1 MSRILIIDDN
11 ETLASGLVL
20 MLNRMGHDAVTV
32 NTGSKGL
39 ASIEN
44 KDYELIVT
52 DFRMKEMDGLELLR
66 EIKQRWP
73 AKDVVVMTA
82 FGSVDIA
89 VEAMKLGAVDFIS
102 KPFPHDTFR
111 LKISKLLEFRRA
123 RLANQR
129 LNEENKYLRNEI
141 GKRYNFGEVIG

>member
-20 MLNRMGHDAVTV
+20 MLNRMGHDAVAV

-102 KPFPHDTFR
+102 KPLLYLFVVGTLP
-111 LKISKLLEFRRA
+111 SKV
-123 RLANQR
+123 
-129 LNEENKYLRNEI
+129 
-141 GKRYNFGEVIG
+141 GKRQRQDVSR